1 MTALDRP
8 PTGAT
13 VPLAY
18 DRIGSGPP
26 LLLVHGLGG
35 ERHVWLPL
43 LEALGAERTLI
54 IPDLPGFGASPALPA
69 DEPPTAA
76 TLAASV
82 ARLLDELAIDAP
94 DVVGNSLGGWVSLEL
109 ALLGRARTVTALCP
123 AGFWSRPLG
132 PRRDAARR
140 LAIAARPLLPLLTR
154 IGPVRQ
160 AALAG
165 TVAHPERVPP
175 RSAARMIDSYASA
188 PGFLAAD
195 AAMRAG
201 RFARIADVDVPVT
214 LAWGE
219 RDRLLSPPRSA
230 PRRRRL
236 ADAARL
242 RPPADVGRPRARR
255 AGRSSPPPATTPT
268 ARAA

>member
-8 PTGAT
+8 PTLAT

-26 LLLVHGLGG
+26 LVLVHGLGG
-35 ERHVWLPL
+35 ERHVWEPL
-43 LEALGAERTLI
+43 LAPLGEHHTLV
-54 IPDLPGFGASPALPA
+54 IPDLPGFGASPQLPA
-69 DEPPTAA
+69 YEPATAA
-76 TLAASV
+76 ALAASV
-82 ARLLDELAIDAP
+82 ARLLDELGIVEA

-123 AGFWSRPLG
+123 AGFWTRPLG
-132 PRRDAARR
+132 PRRDGARR
-140 LAIAARPLLPLLTR
+140 LAQATRRFLPLLTR
-154 IGPVRQ
+154 SGRVRQ

-175 RSAARMIDSYASA
+175 RSAARMISSYASA

-195 AAMRAG
+195 AAMRAS
-201 RFARIADVDVPVT
+201 RFARIADLDVPVT

-219 RDRLLSPPRSA
+219 RDRLLSPPRALPDGVVSLSLPDCGHLPMWDD
-230 PRRRRL
+230 PRLVARVVL
-236 ADAARL
+236 DA
-242 RPPADVGRPRARR
+242 VGRDVTAH
-255 AGRSSPPPATTPT
+255 AT
-268 ARAA
+268 